1 MREIS
6 YFVNKQSEN
15 ARINMYSNK
24 NARKKWEG
32 KPAPEITM
40 CALSI
45 TFRAITPIATD
56 NVRNSILR

>member
-6 YFVNKQSEN
+6 YFVNKQSDN
-15 ARINMYSNK
+15 ARITIYSNK
-24 NARKKWEG
+24 NAGKKWEG
-32 KPAPEITM
+32 KHAKKIPM

-45 TFRAITPIATD
+45 TFRAITPRATD